1 MNGLRRPCRVEGAQ
15 FKRCR
20 ASVMTRSA
28 VLRSYTDLYPDWTA
42 HGALAPDSM
51 AFVQKVT

>member
-1 MNGLRRPCRVEGAQ
+1 
-15 FKRCR
+15 
-20 ASVMTRSA
+20 MTRSA